1 MDPQPMLSVVI
12 PMYNAERTIQATLWS
27 LLRQPCLEQI
37 EILCVDDGSADST
50 IEKCR
55 YLMRFSDRIRLITLP
70 HHGVSF
76 ARNRGIEAAGA
87 PYVAFLDSDD
97 CWTEGFFDEQIL
109 SLLRQAE
116 DLYGFGWA
124 TVSSDQG
131 RTRVFPAP
139 DRQISGGLS
148 AVEACTQSFCAFF
161 YRRQFLRNCRI
172 CFPEGIQFN
181 EDEIF
186 KMNCLYRARTL
197 RFFPRLLFTN
207 LLRANS
213 QRTGRYSREGRRQL
227 IRAWTSAEESF
238 RRGPEASPGMVR
250 YCRFV
255 LCRLLD
261 KMNREYR
268 LDAEAVT
275 MAAEALPEDALAYY
289 RRVLRDGS
297 WYGELW
303 HRRRTLAV
311 IALDA
316 YGQSLT
322 EAWSGHFSVSCL
334 PPEHLSGGAA
344 EERQAALLVFSA
356 SSVSERTIC
365 AAVYRLACARAER
378 EPEPDREILAVA
390 DCCGEPD
397 ANEARAR
404 RLLTDMTQ
412 AADGCGRLAVCCV
425 FPAERDGGKKV
436 LGTSQ
441 LSVDRVRELY
451 AAVFPGCFFE

>member
-55 YLMRFSDRIRLITLP
+55 YLMRFSDRVRLITLP

-172 CFPEGIQFN
+172 CFPERSSLR
-181 EDEIF
+181 
-186 KMNCLYRARTL
+186 NCSFTACSAASRTDSSVN
-197 RFFPRLLFTN
+197 RP
-207 LLRANS
+207 S
-213 QRTGRYSREGRRQL
+213 QTVS
-227 IRAWTSAEESF
+227 SA
-238 RRGPEASPGMVR
+238 A
-250 YCRFV
+250 
-255 LCRLLD
+255 LCI
-261 KMNREYR
+261 
-268 LDAEAVT
+268 T
-275 MAAEALPEDALAYY
+275 LPHKLPHG
-289 RRVLRDGS
+289 VP
-297 WYGELW
+297 
-303 HRRRTLAV
+303 
-311 IALDA
+311 
-316 YGQSLT
+316 
-322 EAWSGHFSVSCL
+322 FSV
-334 PPEHLSGGAA
+334 
-344 EERQAALLVFSA
+344 
-356 SSVSERTIC
+356 
-365 AAVYRLACARAER
+365 
-378 EPEPDREILAVA
+378 
-390 DCCGEPD
+390 
-397 ANEARAR
+397 
-404 RLLTDMTQ
+404 
-412 AADGCGRLAVCCV
+412 
-425 FPAERDGGKKV
+425 
-436 LGTSQ
+436 
-441 LSVDRVRELY
+441 
-451 AAVFPGCFFE
+451 